1 MKNIKTEI
9 KWAVI
14 FVVASLLWMGLER
27 FLGLHGEHIDK
38 HSTYTMLFAIPAITI
53 FVLALLDKRK
63 NYYHGF
69 MSYKQGFV
77 SGLIIT
83 LIVAALSPL
92 TQFITSEFISPDY
105 FSNVI
110 EYSVATGEL
119 ERSVAE
125 EHFNYRSYAV
135 QAVIGAVL
143 MGVITSA
150 VVAIFTRRKR
160 KGDQNPLAA

>member
-1 MKNIKTEI
+1 MKKFGIEI

-14 FVVASLLWMGLER
+14 FVVTSLLWMWLEKL
-27 FLGLHGEHIDK
+27 LGLHGEHIDK
-38 HSTYTMLFAIPAITI
+38 HATYTMLFAIPAIAI

-83 LIVAALSPL
+83 LFVAVLSPL
-92 TQFITSEFISPDY
+92 TQYVTSEFISPDY
-105 FSNVI
+105 FANVI
-110 EYSVATGEL
+110 EYSVETGTL

-125 EHFNYRSYAV
+125 EHFTYGSYAV
-135 QAVIGAVL
+135 QAIIGAVV
-143 MGVITSA
+143 MGVVTSA
-150 VVAIFTRRKR
+150 VVAIFTRRKG
-160 KGDQNPLAA
+160 KGGESPLAA